1 MSKNVSEVLPNSLGS
16 PNLVKWQCFG
26 FENEILSLDEGFRNN
41 TFLLAFANLFTALFS
56 LVSNSLVIYGVCRN
70 KFLGKISKSLTILL
84 AIEGVLG
91 GLVIQLL
98 YVIAKF
104 IMLANIHSLP
114 NVSYCMLML
123 VVVSGTKI
131 LGGVSIAT
139 MLGITAERYAA
150 VIYPH
155 QYASHK
161 RSFPK
166 VLTFLSVIF
175 LTHFILID
183 IWAWYKNSSKIVTVL
198 LTFIPYVFTVYACG
212 KIYFKLRH
220 LDKIRGN
227 CNNHSAA
234 LVTRNIKSLKSFLVV
249 GSYMVCYLPLVV
261 IRGLNL
267 DQEVIVVQLYIRP
280 WFITLVFCS
289 FSVNALIYGWRSAKI
304 ENLCKITTTPKHVR
318 INRSFNTHLPSISI
332 QNME

>member
-1 MSKNVSEVLPNSLGS
+1 MSRNVSEALPNSLGN
-16 PNLVKWQCFG
+16 PKLVKWKCFG
-26 FENEILSLDEGFRNN
+26 FENQILSLDEGFRDN

-56 LVSNSLVIYGVCRN
+56 LLSNSLVIYGVRRN

-91 GLVIQLL
+91 ALVIQLL

-123 VVVSGTKI
+123 VVASGTKI

-150 VIYPH
+150 VIHPH

-161 RSFPK
+161 RGFPK
-166 VLTFLSVIF
+166 LLTFLSVIF
-175 LTHFILID
+175 LTHFTLID
-183 IWAWYKNSSKIVTVL
+183 IWAWYKNSSKILTVL
-198 LTFIPYVFTVYACG
+198 LTFIPYVFTVYAYS
-212 KIYFKLRH
+212 KIYFKLRDV
-220 LDKIRGN
+220 DKIRGN
-227 CNNHSAA
+227 NNNHSAA
-234 LVTRNIKSLKSFLVV
+234 VITKKSKSLKSFLVV
-249 GSYMVCYLPLVV
+249 GSYMVCYLPLVI

-267 DQEVIVVQLYIRP
+267 DQEFIVVALYIRP
-280 WFITLVFCS
+280 WFITLLFCS

-304 ENLCKITTTPKHVR
+304 ENLCKITTTRKHVR
-318 INRSFNTHLPSISI
+318 
-332 QNME
+332 

>member
-1 MSKNVSEVLPNSLGS
+1 MSY
-16 PNLVKWQCFG
+16 
-26 FENEILSLDEGFRNN
+26 
-41 TFLLAFANLFTALFS
+41 
-56 LVSNSLVIYGVCRN
+56 SLVIYGVCRN

-91 GLVIQLL
+91 ALVIQLL

-123 VVVSGTKI
+123 VVVIGTKI
-131 LGGVSIAT
+131 LGEVSIAT

-150 VIYPH
+150 VIHPH

-166 VLTFLSVIF
+166 ITNIF
-175 LTHFILID
+175 IGNFSDPLYPYRHLGLVQKQFQNPNSFINFC
-183 IWAWYKNSSKIVTVL
+183 A
-198 LTFIPYVFTVYACG
+198 YVFTVYACG

-220 LDKIRGN
+220 LDKIRRDN
-227 CNNHSAA
+227 NNHSAA
-234 LVTRNIKSLKSFLVV
+234 FVTRNSKSLKSSLVV
-249 GSYMVCYLPLVV
+249 GSYMVCYLPLVI

-267 DQEVIVVQLYIRP
+267 HGSRIHRRRVVHS
-280 WFITLVFCS
+280 TLVHYIGFLLFFCERTCIQL
-289 FSVNALIYGWRSAKI
+289 VHAKI
-304 ENLCKITTTPKHVR
+304 EIKTYVKSQLLQSMCA
-318 INRSFNTHLPSISI
+318 
-332 QNME
+332 